1 MKDTAPDASFRIL
14 EVTEGGMKVVRE
26 ASKPAAPLPSRGGGV
41 LESQDERAQRLHLIM
56 QIASERLKLNPS
68 DPDALFALAAAQAT
82 LDDAKGGVE
91 SLDRLASLDPNY
103 PGLWVLKTKL
113 HARLGQTDLARQ
125 SRMRAQQGTPEEATA
140 AATIVPCPMCEA
152 PVAAD
157 ATTCENCGVRF
168 TPARSL
174 EDELDDLGHA
184 AIQEIVQEE
193 LAAEPKPEV
202 KPPTPPIPKPTE
214 KAPSKPSPTRGMT
227 NGLVLQPGAPRRTGR
242 TNGLKGRTN
251 GLRGRTNGLT
261 NGLGRTNGL
270 TNGVGRTNGLTNG
283 LGRTN
288 GITNGLGRTNG
299 LTNGLG
305 GVRPAGFHSS
315 GVRGMMRN
323 AGWKLYLIPLVS
335 VALLL
340 MPLFMVPEYQGPAY
354 PIR

>member
-1 MKDTAPDASFRIL
+1 
-14 EVTEGGMKVVRE
+14 
-26 ASKPAAPLPSRGGGV
+26 
-41 LESQDERAQRLHLIM
+41 M

-270 TNGVGRTNGLTNG
+270 TNGLRRTNGLTNGLGRTNGLTNG

-305 GVRPAGFHSS
+305 RVRPAGF
-315 GVRGMMRN
+315 
-323 AGWKLYLIPLVS
+323 
-335 VALLL
+335 
-340 MPLFMVPEYQGPAY
+340 Q
-354 PIR
+354 